1 MQYNVDMSIVHTEIT
16 LKNGGD
22 VTDMRRGR
30 SKEPEI
36 RQVTVTAMVDTGAWT
51 LIIDEATRKKLGL
64 EILGTEPTTLAD
76 GSKEFY
82 QLAGPLEVCWQDRR
96 TSCDALVLPDAD
108 EVLLGAIPLEA
119 MDLTVHPRLE
129 KVVGAHGDQVVHMAK
144 GGVKNH

>member
-1 MQYNVDMSIVHTEIT
+1 MSIVYTEIT

-22 VTDMRRGR
+22 VIDMRRGR
-30 SKEPEI
+30 ITEPEI
-36 RQVTVTAMVDTGAWT
+36 RQITVTAMVDTGAWT

-64 EILGTEPTTLAD
+64 EIVGTEPTTLAN
-76 GSKEFY
+76 GSKAFY

-96 TSCDALVLPDAD
+96 TSCDALVLPGAD

-129 KVVGAHGDQVVHMAK
+129 KLVGAHGDQVVHKAK